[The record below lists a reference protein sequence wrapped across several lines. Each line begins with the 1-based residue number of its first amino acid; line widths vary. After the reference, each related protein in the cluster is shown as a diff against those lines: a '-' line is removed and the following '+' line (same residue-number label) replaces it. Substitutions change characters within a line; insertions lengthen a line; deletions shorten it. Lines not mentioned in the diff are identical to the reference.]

1 MPKHI
6 LIAEDDRIIL
16 LTLSEGLSSAGYRVT
31 AAPNGEIA
39 WRSVQN
45 EMPDLILLDI
55 SMPIMN
61 GLTLARK
68 VREISDVPILFL
80 TAYSDEE
87 QVGGAASMGGYGY
100 LVKPLEVHQIIPSVE
115 LALAKCKEIR
125 TLRSAESHL
134 RTAMKN
140 SRDISVAIG
149 ILRERHG
156 MTENEA
162 FDAMR
167 RHARSLRR
175 KMDSIASEIVGGSL
189 SLHQFDHK

>member
-16 LTLSEGLSSAGYRVT
+16 LALSDGLSGAGYRVT

-39 WRSVQN
+39 WKSIQN

-68 VREISDVPILFL
+68 VRGISDVPILFL

-87 QVGGAASMGGYGY
+87 QVESAVSIGSYGY

-115 LALAKCKEIR
+115 LTLAKCNEIR
-125 TLRSAESHL
+125 ML
-134 RTAMKN
+134 RTTESQLQMAMQN

-156 MTENEA
+156 ITEEEA

-167 RHARSLRR
+167 RHARSQRI
-175 KMDSIASEIVGGSL
+175 KMDSIASGIIGGSL

>member
-1 MPKHI
+1 MQKHI

-16 LTLSEGLSSAGYRVT
+16 LTLSDGLSGAGYRVT

-39 WRSVQN
+39 WQSIQS

-68 VREISDVPILFL
+68 VREISDIPILFL

-87 QVGGAASMGGYGY
+87 QVEGAVSMGSYGY

-115 LALAKCKEIR
+115 LALARCSEFR
-125 TLRSAESHL
+125 ML
-134 RTAMKN
+134 RTAQSQLQTAMQN

-149 ILRERHG
+149 MLRERHG

-162 FDAMR
+162 FDIMR
-167 RHARSLRR
+167 RHARSLR
-175 KMDSIASEIVGGSL
+175 KKVDSIASGIIEGSF

>member
-6 LIAEDDRIIL
+6 LIAEDDRLIL

-39 WRSVQN
+39 WQSVQN

-80 TAYSDEE
+80 TAYPDEE
-87 QVGGAASMGGYGY
+87 QVESAVSMGSYGY

-115 LALAKCKEIR
+115 LALAKCNEIR
-125 TLRSAESHL
+125 ML
-134 RTAMKN
+134 RTTESQLQTAMQ
-140 SRDISVAIG
+140 SFRDISVAIG
-149 ILRERHG
+149 ILKERHG
-156 MTENEA
+156 MTEDEA

-167 RHARSLRR
+167 RYARSQRR
-175 KMDSIASEIVGGSL
+175 KMYSIASEIVGGSL
-189 SLHQFDHK
+189 SLHQFHHK